1 MDNLTHSVTG
11 LAIGELVDRC
21 LPPEP
26 DSALARVRHRLL
38 LVSCWAASNFPDLD
52 LVLTPLAPRPLGYLL
67 QHRGHTHTLL
77 GLLPQALLLLA
88 LVWLLWPR
96 ARALLRASPTARAAT
111 IGVIAAGLLLHVGM
125 DYLNVYGVHPFYPFD
140 ARWVYGDMVFIVEP
154 AFWVLLG
161 TPLAMACGRTA
172 RRLWLGALTL
182 ALLTASYLGYLKWGS
197 LLALAVAGFALA
209 WLQRRKAPD
218 AARPLPSRPR
228 TLLAGFALLGVFLAG
243 QAVGEQRARALVE
256 RQPRTGRLL
265 DIALSAF
272 PSNPLCWSFVS
283 VAMEDSTRQLILQRG
298 LLSLAPGLVPVA
310 SCAGPLAGAAPVP
323 VGPTPAASTQVAWQ
337 WRESFSL
344 AQLAHWRQADCAL
357 DAWLR
362 FARTPLLLDGKA
374 TDVRFGE
381 PGAWNF
387 STLQLAPSDAC
398 NYSVPRWGYPRADAI
413 GVAHR

>member
-96 ARALLRASPTARAAT
+96 ARGLLRASPTARGAT
-111 IGVIAAGLLLHVGM
+111 IGVIAVGLLLHIGM

-161 TPLAMACGRTA
+161 TPLAMLCGRTA
-172 RRLWLGALTL
+172 RRLWMGALAL
-182 ALLTASYLGYLKWGS
+182 VLLTASYLGYLKWGS
-197 LLALAVAGFALA
+197 LLALAVAGFVLA
-209 WLQRRKAPD
+209 WLQRRLLAD
-218 AARPLPSRPR
+218 AERPR
-228 TLLAGFALLGVFLAG
+228 RSPPRALLAGFALLGVFLAG
-243 QAVGEQRARALVE
+243 QAIGEQRARALVE
-256 RQPRTGRLL
+256 RQPGTGRLL
-265 DIALSAF
+265 DVALSAF
-272 PSNPLCWSFVS
+272 AGQS
-283 VAMEDSTRQLILQRG
+283 VVLVVCHSRNGRCRTAINFAARPAQPCAGARAARLVQGAGGRRG
-298 LLSLAPGLVPVA
+298 IKARRPHPGDQHPARMAVAGDSLACTA
-310 SCAGPLAGAAPVP
+310 CPLAAG
-323 VGPTPAASTQVAWQ
+323 G
-337 WRESFSL
+337 
-344 AQLAHWRQADCAL
+344 
-357 DAWLR
+357 LR
-362 FARTPLLLDGKA
+362 A
-374 TDVRFGE
+374 
-381 PGAWNF
+381 
-387 STLQLAPSDAC
+387 
-398 NYSVPRWGYPRADAI
+398 
-413 GVAHR
+413 